1 MGNVCIIWLRPIA
14 LCVEYPLCFLLVPRL
29 RTWGRLNQWTRNFRF
44 LERCRSMFAIAQ
56 PHQNKVSSFATVVS
70 FMFVTWLIRGHLLQ
84 YNGFYVFVIM
94 FRKETEQLHHFK
106 FGEILK
112 RISCLSEDALCQC
125 GFVSIYKPTISSKAP
140 PSRQKLRSR
149 QQGILPELSSLLL
162 KKRSPHFS
170 SCDC

>member
-44 LERCRSMFAIAQ
+44 RKRCRSMFAIAQ
-56 PHQNKVSSFATVVS
+56 THQNKVSSFATVVS
-70 FMFVTWLIRGHLLQ
+70 FMFVAWLIRGHLLQ

-112 RISCLSEDALCQC
+112 RISCLSEDALCPC

-162 KKRSPHFS
+162 KKRSPHLS
-170 SCDC
+170 SWDC